1 VGSKYA
7 LIHLF
12 LGLEIAL
19 LRLHLL
25 AWSRRSLVGSMRVH
39 FGQELSQW
47 AKAIPSAQRYAF
59 CRAVQPFPTED
70 SVLNELLEAWYSVCQ
85 TMGLVEWET
94 SGSTMVWECQPC
106 LGPHAEY

>member
-1 VGSKYA
+1 MGSKYA
-7 LIHLF
+7 LTHLF

-25 AWSRRSLVGSMRVH
+25 AWTQRSSVGSMRAH

-47 AKAIPSAQRYAF
+47 VKAIPSVQRYAF

-70 SVLNELLEAWYSVCQ
+70 SVLNELLEALYSVFQ

-94 SGSTMVWECQPC
+94 SGSTMVGECQPC
-106 LGPHAEY
+106 LGPRAEY